1 MTHFL
6 KSLLWFLVLALI
18 AVVAHYFWGQKL
30 CGTCTDRSWG
40 SGDKP
45 TQAAQFS
52 DFAIKD
58 INGKDL
64 FKFPK
69 GFVINSQNGEVEI
82 PDELKGYK
90 DSIYNYLNL
99 NQGQE
104 LLISGNYLKAEGET
118 RGLDRAQ
125 FLKNVLAKFGV
136 NPDKII
142 PKAVLSEYS
151 YDQQGKSSQGIGMVF
166 RNISN
171 EQLKVVED
179 NIADKTLFTKF
190 GTSQFKPD
198 LTLQAYALEL
208 INYLVKYPEKNIQIT
223 GHTDNVGSEESNL
236 NLGLKRAQT
245 VQKYLISQGIPQDK
259 IQSES
264 KGELEPVADNAT
276 EEGREQN
283 RRITIKV
290 K

>member
-1 MTHFL
+1 MNHFL

-45 TQAAQFS
+45 TLAAQFS

-90 DSIYNYLNL
+90 DSIFNYLNL

-104 LLISGNYLKAEGET
+104 LLITGNYLKAEGET

-125 FLKNVLAKFGV
+125 FLKNVLAMFGV

-151 YDQQGKSSQGIGMVF
+151 YDQNGKSSQGIGMVF

-198 LTLQAYALEL
+198 LTMQAYALEL